1 MIPMYNTKRFTQIWD
16 NVEDFAT
23 DYKASPFYDAEFD
36 STTHALTNIH
46 NSLTDVNVNI
56 LFYALYARYA
66 NNPIA
71 NLDENQFKYKVYLT
85 IFQYGPNWQKELD
98 VQDRLRSLSEDDI
111 ASGQFAIYNQAAND
125 ATAPSTAS
133 LTELQYIN
141 NQSTSR
147 LKKAKLNAYNDLLL
161 LLKTDVTKKF
171 IDRFEPLFK
180 KFLYEPIPTL
190 YVTPVDDDEI
200 VGDENEGD

>member
-16 NVEDFAT
+16 NATDFAN
-23 DYKASPFYDAEFD
+23 DYKASALYETP
-36 STTHALTNIH
+36 TTTTVNGVTKINYH
-46 NSLTDVNVNI
+46 NSLSDANI
-56 LFYALYARYA
+56 TKLFYLLYARYA
-66 NNPIA
+66 NNPLA

-98 VQDRLRSLSEDDI
+98 IQEKLRNLSDTEI
-111 ASGQFAIYNQAAND
+111 AEGQFAIYNQAAND
-125 ATAPSTAS
+125 ATAPSTH
-133 LTELQYIN
+133 TTQELDYIN

-171 IDRFEPLFK
+171 IDKFEPLFK
-180 KFLYEPIPTL
+180 KFLYEPRPTI
-190 YVTPVDDDEI
+190 YVTDIDEEEE
-200 VGDENEGD
+200 DE

>member
-16 NVEDFAT
+16 NSDDFMT
-23 DYKASPFYDAEFD
+23 DYKASKLYDATVENGV
-36 STTHALTNIH
+36 TKYH
-46 NSLTDVNVNI
+46 NSLTDKNIEI

-66 NNPIA
+66 NNPLA

-85 IFQYGPNWQKELD
+85 IFQYGPNWQKELEI
-98 VQDRLRSLSEDDI
+98 QDKLRNLSDTEI
-111 ASGQFAIYNQAAND
+111 AEGQFAIYNQAAND
-125 ATAPSTAS
+125 ATAPSTH
-133 LTELQYIN
+133 TVQELDYIN

-147 LKKAKLNAYNDLLL
+147 LKKARLNAYNDLLL

-180 KFLYEPIPTL
+180 KFLYEPRPTL
-190 YVTPVDDDEI
+190 YATPIDEDEI
-200 VGDENEGD
+200 EGD